1 MAVVRRV
8 LAVLLIALF
17 GLLAVSPALSAD
29 PESSLPACCRRA
41 GKHRC
46 AMAAESGAPSGPAF
60 QSGVRCPYFP
70 GSLVKTSS
78 PGASAAIVSL
88 AISAPPASYT
98 AMRSAAAAGAT
109 FSPSRSHQKRG
120 PPSVLSF
127 V

>member
-29 PESSLPACCRRA
+29 PESNLPACCRRA
-41 GKHRC
+41 GKHHC
-46 AMAAESGAPSGPAF
+46 ALAAFGAPSGPAF
-60 QSGVRCPYFP
+60 QSGSRCPYFP
-70 GSLVKTSS
+70 GSLVTTSR
-78 PGASAAIVSL
+78 PAASATVFSVAIF
-88 AISAPPASYT
+88 APPASYS
-98 AMRSAAAAGAT
+98 AMQCAAAAGAT
-109 FSPSRSHQKRG
+109 LSPGRSHQKRG